1 MQLVPV
7 SLISIKVCQK
17 KKTNKTDTLLN
28 LLQSLVRKM
37 LQIKC
42 LTMLSVEKTTACD
55 LVFLHLNI
63 VDVKYNVF

>member
-55 LVFLHLNI
+55 
-63 VDVKYNVF
+63 